1 MLFFPKSTNF
11 FDIFSDFS
19 LLVQQAGSVLP
30 KLRNGKRKNL
40 ATYAKNIR
48 RLELQ
53 ANRIRQRLSE
63 EADSTFITPI
73 DREDIHILARNLDA
87 IVDSIEDLVSNMFVY
102 EIKKDNK
109 DFPELATTA
118 MEATEKVHLLIT
130 LLKKKGKHIQEMKR
144 LIHEIYLL
152 ENEGDEL
159 NKKAIT
165 NLFKT
170 EKNAIQVVKWNE
182 LLRTLEDI
190 LNDCED
196 TANTVN
202 EILIKNF

>member
-1 MLFFPKSTNF
+1 MLFFPKSTKF
-11 FDIFSDFS
+11 FDIFIDFS
-19 LLVQQAGSVLP
+19 LLVKQAGNILP
-30 KLRNGKRKNL
+30 QLRNGKRKNI
-40 ATYAKNIR
+40 AEYAKTIR

-73 DREDIHILARNLDA
+73 DREDIHVLARNLEA
-87 IVDSIEDLVSNMFVY
+87 IVDSIEDLVSNMSAY

-109 DFPELATTA
+109 DFQELEVTA
-118 MEATEKVHLLIT
+118 MEATQKIHSLIT
-130 LLKKKGKHIQEMKR
+130 LLKKKDKHIIEMKK
-144 LIHEIYLL
+144 LIHDIYIL

-159 NKKAIT
+159 NKKAVR

-170 EKNAIQVVKWNE
+170 EKNAIQIVKWNE
-182 LLRTLEDI
+182 LLRTLEDV

-196 TANTVN
+196 TAHTVN
-202 EILIKNF
+202 EIIIKNF